1 MNEHEHAFLI
11 EYTSSLFP
19 ACHLSIDKGYNN
31 LLLFSIAR
39 ARRINTGSCNGISSA
54 YGGFLGWERNTLPS
68 HLCRFMAICS

>member
-39 ARRINTGSCNGISSA
+39 ARRINTGSGNGISSTYMEA
-54 YGGFLGWERNTLPS
+54 MGKEYF
-68 HLCRFMAICS
+68 A